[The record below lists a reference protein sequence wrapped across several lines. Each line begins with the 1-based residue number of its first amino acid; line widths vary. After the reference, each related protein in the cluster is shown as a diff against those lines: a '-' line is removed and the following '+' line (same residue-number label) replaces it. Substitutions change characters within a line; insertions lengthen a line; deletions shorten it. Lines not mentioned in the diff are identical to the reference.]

1 MRLAVIGAGA
11 VGRSVVEL
19 AGEYGHEVVAVADSS
34 SAVVADGDG
43 SVGDGDGGTAGV
55 GSAGTAGGLDPEALV
70 TRKAETGVVGDGDPA
85 DALAADYDVLVEAT
99 PTTLG
104 DAEPGFSHVRTALE
118 RDRHAVLANKGPV
131 AERHADLRALAR
143 DSDGD
148 VRFEATVGGA
158 IPAVSTVED
167 VEPGHVTAVRG
178 VLNGTAN
185 FILTRMAAEG
195 LDYDHVLAEAQDLGV
210 AEADPSFD
218 VDGTDAALKCVILAN
233 VLSFGAADDPAD
245 AREFTLE
252 DAEVEGIRDV
262 PGSALRLAAEDG
274 RTVRLIGEAT
284 GGTVRVAPRLVPENG
299 TLAVSGTQNIV
310 QIETSHAGRLNI
322 SGLGAGGPE
331 TASAVLSDVGR
342 LG

>member
-43 SVGDGDGGTAGV
+43 SVDDGDGGTAGV

-245 AREFTLE
+245 AREFTLD
-252 DAEVEGIRDV
+252 DADVEGIRDV

>member
-1 MRLAVIGAGA
+1 MKLAVIGAGA
-11 VGRSVVEL
+11 VGRSVTEL
-19 AGEYGHEVVAVADSS
+19 AGEYGHEVVALADSS
-34 SAVVADGDG
+34 GAALAAE
-43 SVGDGDGGTAGV
+43 DGGGA
-55 GSAGTAGGLDPEALV
+55 ALDVDAALAH
-70 TRKAETGVVGDGDPA
+70 KAETGTVGEADPA

-118 RDRHAVLANKGPV
+118 RDRNVVLANKGPV
-131 AERHADLRALAR
+131 AERFGDVQGLAAE
-143 DSDGD
+143 SAGD

-167 VEPGHVTAVRG
+167 IEPGHVTAVRG

-195 LDYDHVLAEAQDLGV
+195 LDYEHVLAEAQDLGV

-245 AREFTLE
+245 AREFTLA
-252 DAEVEGIRDV
+252 DADVEGIRDI

-284 GGTVRVAPRLVPENG
+284 GDSVRVAPRLVPENG
-299 TLAVSGTQNIV
+299 TLAVTGTQNIV

-322 SGLGAGGPE
+322 SGRGAGGPE
-331 TASAVLSDVGR
+331 TASAVLGDVGR
-342 LG
+342 LE

>member
-1 MRLAVIGAGA
+1 VRLAVVGAGA
-11 VGRSVVEL
+11 VGRSVVDL
-19 AGEYGHEVVAVADSS
+19 ASEYGHEVVAVADSS
-34 SAVVADGDG
+34 SAVVADRT
-43 SVGDGDGGTAGV
+43 GGRGTGV
-55 GSAGTAGGLDPEALV
+55 DSDAVVA
-70 TRKAETGVVGDGDPA
+70 RKAERGIVGDGDPE

-131 AERHADLRALAR
+131 AERFGDLRSLVN

-148 VRFEATVGGA
+148 IRFEATVGGA

-167 VEPGHVTAVRG
+167 IEPGHVTAVRG

-195 LDYDHVLAEAQDLGV
+195 LDYEHVLAEAQDLGV

-233 VLSFGAADDPAD
+233 VLSFGAADDPVD
-245 AREFTLE
+245 AREFTLD
-252 DAEVEGIRDV
+252 DADVEGIRDV
-262 PGSALRLAAEDG
+262 PGSTLRLAAEDG

-284 GGTVRVAPRLVPENG
+284 GETVRVAPRLVPENG

-310 QIETSHAGRLNI
+310 QIETTHAGRLNI
-322 SGLGAGGPE
+322 SGRGAGGPE
-331 TASAVLSDVGR
+331 TASAVLGDVGR
-342 LG
+342 LE

>member
-1 MRLAVIGAGA
+1 MKLAVIGAGA

-19 AGEYGHEVVAVADSS
+19 AAEYGHEIVAVADSS
-34 SAVVADGDG
+34 TAVVADGGAGAESDG
-43 SVGDGDGGTAGV
+43 EV
-55 GSAGTAGGLDPEALV
+55 GLDSESVV
-70 TRKAETGVVGDGDPA
+70 TRKAETGVVGDADPA
-85 DALAADYDVLVEAT
+85 DAIAADYDVLVEAT

-131 AERHADLRALAR
+131 AERFGDLRALAT

-167 VEPGHVTAVRG
+167 IEPGHVTAVRG

-185 FILTRMAAEG
+185 FSLTRMAAEG

-245 AREFTLE
+245 AREFTLA
-252 DAEVEGIRDV
+252 DADVEGIQNV
-262 PGSALRLAAEDG
+262 PGSTLRLAAEDG

-284 GGTVRVAPRLVPENG
+284 GETVRVAPRLVPENG

-310 QIETSHAGRLNI
+310 QIETTHAGRLNI
-322 SGLGAGGPE
+322 SGRGAGGPE
-331 TASAVLSDVGR
+331 TASAVLGDVGR
-342 LG
+342 LE

>member
-1 MRLAVIGAGA
+1 
-11 VGRSVVEL
+11 
-19 AGEYGHEVVAVADSS
+19 VADN
-34 SAVVADGDG
+34 
-43 SVGDGDGGTAGV
+43 
-55 GSAGTAGGLDPEALV
+55 AGG
-70 TRKAETGVVGDGDPA
+70 
-85 DALAADYDVLVEAT
+85 
-99 PTTLG
+99 
-104 DAEPGFSHVRTALE
+104 
-118 RDRHAVLANKGPV
+118 
-131 AERHADLRALAR
+131 
-143 DSDGD
+143 

-167 VEPGHVTAVRG
+167 IEPGHVTAVRG

-245 AREFTLE
+245 AREFTLA
-252 DAEVEGIRDV
+252 DADVEGIRDI
-262 PGSALRLAAEDG
+262 PGSTLRLAAEDG

-284 GGTVRVAPRLVPENG
+284 GETVRVAPRLVHENG

-310 QIETSHAGRLNI
+310 QIETGHAGRLNI
-322 SGLGAGGPE
+322 SGRGAGGPE
-331 TASAVLSDVGR
+331 TASAVLGDVGR
-342 LG
+342 LD